1 MVVCDVSGKGVSAAL
16 LGSILQGMVYSQL
29 ATPLSLDQIADSA
42 NKFLCQ
48 KILGEKYATIVIAR
62 LRQDGELEYINCGHV
77 QPVIISKDGV
87 RREVE
92 ANLPVGLL
100 PVATYSSER
109 IFRTYG
115 NNRAGQVLLED
126 NPPQFTPDAPGY
138 HEYVLKGTCDAA
150 GEFRFDKVPAGDYF
164 VMVFVIWEL
173 SGLNPP
179 VRTGGAL
186 MKRIHVNPRANLQV
200 ELR

>member
-1 MVVCDVSGKGVSAAL
+1 MGVDAWLVGLAAAATIVQLDSTFNVDDVSWVRAPGNSSVSGKAFL
-16 LGSILQGMVYSQL
+16 KLRDGS
-29 ATPLSLDQIADSA
+29 
-42 NKFLCQ
+42 
-48 KILGEKYATIVIAR
+48 EKDCA
-62 LRQDGELEYINCGHV
+62 GF
-77 QPVIISKDGV
+77 S
-87 RREVE
+87 VE
-92 ANLPVGLL
+92 LL

-138 HEYVLKGTCDAA
+138 HEYVLNGRCDAA

-164 VMVFVIWEL
+164 VMAFIIWEL
-173 SGLNPP
+173 PGLTPP
-179 VRTGGAL
+179 VKTGGAL
-186 MKRIHVNPRANLQV
+186 MKRIHVNPRASLQV

>member
-1 MVVCDVSGKGVSAAL
+1 MGVAAWLFLLAAVTTIQLDSTFNVDDVRWVREVGNSSVSGKAFL
-16 LGSILQGMVYSQL
+16 KLRDGS
-29 ATPLSLDQIADSA
+29 
-42 NKFLCQ
+42 
-48 KILGEKYATIVIAR
+48 EKDCA
-62 LRQDGELEYINCGHV
+62 GFN
-77 QPVIISKDGV
+77 
-87 RREVE
+87 VE
-92 ANLPVGLL
+92 LL

-164 VMVFVIWEL
+164 VMVFIIWEL